1 MLFFLFIRLLQEF
14 CYFVKWDTNVA
25 GDVKNILSMHL
36 STSGI
41 LMILCLVWKI
51 LIPSWQVI
59 DGIEIEEDSMEES
72 MEDCIAT

>member
-14 CYFVKWDTNVA
+14 YYFVKWDTNVA

-41 LMILCLVWKI
+41 LMILCLVWKV

-59 DGIEIEEDSMEES
+59 DGIEVEEDDIT
-72 MEDCIAT
+72 MEDIIAS